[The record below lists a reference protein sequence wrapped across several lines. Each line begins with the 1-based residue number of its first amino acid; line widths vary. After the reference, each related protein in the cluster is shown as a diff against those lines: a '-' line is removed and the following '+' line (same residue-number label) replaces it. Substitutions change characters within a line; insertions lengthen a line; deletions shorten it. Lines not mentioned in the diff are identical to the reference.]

1 MDILIKVLQFFMS
14 LTLLVAVH
22 EFGHFIVAR
31 LFKIRVEKFYI
42 FFDWGFSLW
51 KKKWRGTEYGL
62 GWLPLGGYC
71 KIAGMVDESMDKEQ
85 LASAPQPWEYRAKP
99 AWQRFL
105 VLVAGVTMN
114 VVLAFFIYCGIC
126 FSYGTKYISNEDM
139 KYGYEFT
146 QRAEQLGF
154 QDGDRIISIDGERIK
169 DVKAIAEKVVIA
181 DENCE
186 VLVLRDG
193 AEHKFTLNNSVLNQI
208 RKSDSE
214 EDRVFMSGGFFGP
227 LVPFVID
234 SLASET
240 AVTAGLQKG
249 DRVVG
254 IGENSLLHYGNYA
267 AELAKLKDS
276 TAVLSVVRGAETL
289 ALNVP
294 VNAEGK
300 IGVIAKE
307 FQIDE
312 LTKVY
317 TKEYGFFESFA
328 GGAHLT
334 GKSIKSYWNQLV
346 SIVNPDTG
354 LYKHVGGFIAIG
366 NIFPSEWDWEQFWYM
381 TAFLS
386 IILAVMNIIPIP
398 GLDGGHMLFT
408 LWEMI
413 TRRKVSEKVLTIAQ
427 YIGMGLILA
436 LVLFANGNDIFK
448 LFS

>member
-169 DVKAIAEKVVIA
+169 DVKAIAEKVVLA

-214 EDRVFMSGGFFGP
+214 EDRAFMSGGFFGP
-227 LVPFVID
+227 LVPFVVD

-240 AVTAGLQKG
+240 AVIAGLQKG

-254 IGENSLLHYGNYA
+254 IGENLLLHYGNYA
-267 AELAKLKDS
+267 AELAKLKES
-276 TAVLSVVRGAETL
+276 TAVLSVIRGEETL
-289 ALNVP
+289 QLNVP

-307 FQIDE
+307 FNIDD
-312 LTKVY
+312 LT
-317 TKEYGFFESFA
+317 
-328 GGAHLT
+328 
-334 GKSIKSYWNQLV
+334 
-346 SIVNPDTG
+346 
-354 LYKHVGGFIAIG
+354 
-366 NIFPSEWDWEQFWYM
+366 
-381 TAFLS
+381 
-386 IILAVMNIIPIP
+386 
-398 GLDGGHMLFT
+398 
-408 LWEMI
+408 
-413 TRRKVSEKVLTIAQ
+413 
-427 YIGMGLILA
+427 
-436 LVLFANGNDIFK
+436 
-448 LFS
+448 